1 MKRWRF
7 ALCGLSICF
16 AASVLASCAAS
27 TSSPAASLASAGRAS
42 GRSWM
47 SPEASGDALLYVTDY
62 FEDVSVLSYP
72 SGKVVGSLTG
82 VERPIGVCADANGN
96 VFVTAY
102 YAQAV
107 FEYAHG
113 GTTPIA
119 RLPDFGY
126 HPSGCA
132 IDPVTGNLAVANT
145 NAMDG
150 SSGNVAIYSGAAG
163 KPAYYATN
171 GVDSFSWCAYD
182 GSGTLFVNGSVLA
195 QLRPGSG
202 ALTPIA
208 LSVSGDGL
216 QWDGTD
222 LAMIDRAS
230 KALYRIS
237 INGSSGSVVGKM
249 RFKGLIFGVGSDF
262 VLNDGKALVPFSNFH
277 GDLTKIGLWKY
288 PKSGQHGRSF
298 KAGNGNIYAVA
309 LSLPEGAH
317 R

>member
-1 MKRWRF
+1 MERWRF
-7 ALCGLSICF
+7 ALCALSICF
-16 AASVLASCAAS
+16 AASALASCAS
-27 TSSPAASLASAGRAS
+27 PSSPATSLAPAGHS
-42 GRSWM
+42 SERSWM
-47 SPEASGDALLYVTDY
+47 LPEASGDTLLYVTDR
-62 FEDVSVLSYP
+62 FEDVSVVSYP

-119 RLPDFGY
+119 RLADFGY

-132 IDPVTGNLAVANT
+132 VDPQSGNLAVANS
-145 NAMDG
+145 AMDG
-150 SSGNVAIYSGAAG
+150 SGGNVAIYNGAMGNPTYYSSSGV
-163 KPAYYATN
+163 N
-171 GVDSFSWCAYD
+171 SFSWCAYD
-182 GSGTLFVNGSVLA
+182 DGGTLFVNGSVLA

-202 ALTPIA
+202 TLTPIS
-208 LSVSGDGL
+208 LNVRGDGL
-216 QWDGTD
+216 QWDGTY
-222 LAMIDRAS
+222 LAIIDQAS

-237 INGSSGSVVGKM
+237 INGSAGTVAGTM

-262 VLNDGKALVPFSNFH
+262 VINDGKAVVPFSNFH
-277 GDLTKIGLWKY
+277 GDLTKVGLWKY
-288 PKSGQHGRSF
+288 PRSGQHGRSF

-309 LSLPEGAH
+309 LSLPEGAS